1 MLYNFAKINRD
12 SSTKQKKYT
21 IFKHKKAG
29 VRNLIELPT
38 LEKTNSYQPMT
49 NNKLHLLLALTTI
62 LFITGCQ
69 KKTEKLIQFVVPRI
83 GTGPSTGTE
92 SIRQN
97 QNSKTWGL
105 TIPAVST
112 PFGMTQW
119 TPQTRDG
126 EKKGISPYYYG
137 GMQIQ
142 GFRGSHWSESAQK
155 QDYGS
160 FTIMPITDYLRTF
173 PAERASEFTHENE
186 TSSPA
191 YYSCMLLNYM
201 TFVELTGTAHSGFF
215 KFSFAEGKQAFIL
228 ITPNSDNGQGYI
240 KVDTVKQEIYGYNPV
255 NGISQDAFHDAGFK
269 GYFVVRFNK
278 AFDNYGCYY
287 QMENHKKE
295 IELSAKSDIG
305 AYASFK
311 IKLKDVILAKAGTSF
326 TSIEAARANLDA
338 EIPNWDFEKTKT
350 ETEKVWNES
359 LSAIHLKGGK
369 AEDYTKFYTALYRS
383 LLFPRTFSDVD
394 GSYPAF
400 DGGKPNRKVEQG
412 HVYYDDFSLNNR
424 RKAQLSLVSLIA
436 PEQYEDILKSA
447 KLKKEQGGWNAD
459 TILTDISVPYH
470 YNNSD
475 GAIER
480 QSKVKSI
487 LKNDY
492 TCFDGGIPGNDNS
505 GLKSAWYVFSAM
517 GFYPSSTKSSD
528 YQLSSPIYKEVEL
541 NLNPK
546 FYPGGKFRISL
557 DDADTYKTFNKA
569 ELNGK
574 EVPFV
579 LKQKDLQEGG
589 KLKFSNTGK

>member
-1 MLYNFAKINRD
+1 
-12 SSTKQKKYT
+12 
-21 IFKHKKAG
+21 
-29 VRNLIELPT
+29 
-38 LEKTNSYQPMT
+38 MT
-49 NNKLHLLLALTTI
+49 NNKLCLLFALTAI

-69 KKTEKLIQFVVPRI
+69 KKTENLIRFVDPRI

-97 QNSKTWGL
+97 RDSKIWGL
-105 TIPAVST
+105 STPAVSA

-119 TPQTRDG
+119 TPQTRDA

-137 GMQIQ
+137 GLQIQ
-142 GFRGSHWSESAQK
+142 GFRGSHWNESAQTE
-155 QDYGS
+155 DYGS
-160 FTIMPITDYLRTF
+160 FTIMPMTGYLKTF
-173 PAERASEFTHENE
+173 PAERASGFTHENE

-201 TFVELTGTAHSGFF
+201 TFVEVTGTTRSGFF
-215 KFSFAEGKQAFIL
+215 KFSFAEGNQAHIL

-255 NGISQDAFHDAGFK
+255 NRISQESFQDAGFK

-295 IELSAKSDIG
+295 IEISAKSDIG
-305 AYASFK
+305 AYATFN
-311 IKLKDVILAKAGTSF
+311 INLKEVILAKAGTSF

-338 EIPNWDFEKTKT
+338 EIPSWDFEKTKA
-350 ETEKVWNES
+350 ETEKIWNES
-359 LSAIHLKGGK
+359 LSVIQLKGGK

-383 LLFPRTFSDVD
+383 MLFPRTFSDVD

-400 DGGKPNRKVEQG
+400 DGKKPNRKVEQG
-412 HVYYDDFSLNNR
+412 HVYYDDFSLNNQ
-424 RKAQLSLVSLIA
+424 RKAQLSLVSLVA
-436 PEQYEDILKSA
+436 PDKYEDILNSA
-447 KLKKEQGGWNAD
+447 KLKTEQGGWNSD

-475 GAIER
+475 NPVER
-480 QSKVKSI
+480 QTKVKSI

-517 GFYPSSTKSSD
+517 GFYPASTESGE
-528 YQLSSPIYKEVEL
+528 YQLSSPIFSEVEL

-546 FYPGGKFRISL
+546 YYPGGIFRISL
-557 DDADTYKTFNKA
+557 DNEDSYKTFNKV

-574 EVPFV
+574 DVPFV
-579 LKQKDLQEGG
+579 LKEKDIQEGG
-589 KLKFSNTGK
+589 KLKFSNTAK